1 MRIAE
6 DKIGHFIGGLAIV
19 GLFNPFGWAEALA
32 AVVLIGIG
40 KEVVWDKWLGR
51 GTPEVADALATILG
65 GALLL
70 GWQQLAPGVI
80 GALTAILPTPATWL
94 TLRPTIDLPLVLA
107 IALGTLQALDAL
119 LTLKALQLGG
129 REVNPILARLFD
141 LIGPVPT
148 LLAVKGGVVVW
159 IWLNLAAMPV
169 SWLTALCAFYVAVCW
184 HNIQQLRR

>member
-1 MRIAE
+1 MRIAQ
-6 DKIGHFIGGLAIV
+6 DKIAHVLGGLAIV
-19 GLFNPFGWAEALA
+19 GLFNPFGLAVALA
-32 AVVLIGIG
+32 AVVLIGVG
-40 KEVVWDKWLGR
+40 KEVVWDWWLGR
-51 GTPEVADALATILG
+51 GTPEVADALATVLG

-80 GALTAILPTPATWL
+80 GALPAILPTPATWL

-129 REVNPILARLFD
+129 REVNPILAWLFD
-141 LIGPVPT
+141 RLGPRPA
-148 LLAVKGGVVVW
+148 LLLVKGGVMAL
-159 IWLNLAAMPV
+159 IWLNLAALPA
-169 SWLTALCAFYVAVCW
+169 WLLAGLCALYVAVCW